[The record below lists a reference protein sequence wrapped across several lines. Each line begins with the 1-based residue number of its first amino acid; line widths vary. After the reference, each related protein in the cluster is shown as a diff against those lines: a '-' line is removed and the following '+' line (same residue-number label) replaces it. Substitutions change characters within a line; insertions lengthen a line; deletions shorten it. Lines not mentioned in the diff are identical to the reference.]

1 MLLSVKGNEVLEKMW
16 YQFRVVYAQQNPGS
30 NLNDAE
36 RDFLNLILGSLVH
49 HSDVDSFAVHSDELH
64 ETEELIKKI
73 R

>member
-1 MLLSVKGNEVLEKMW
+1 MLLSVQGNEVLEKMW

-36 RDFLNLILGSLVH
+36 RAFLHHILTGLVDQNN
-49 HSDVDSFAVHSDELH
+49 SITYGINSNELK
-64 ETEELIKKI
+64 EVEELIEKI